1 MWLYEGSDS
10 ERCYCVILGLY
21 NNYSNAMGLGHDGK
35 IHCMH
40 DILLF
45 RNNFISLVPRP
56 IPNSKFQCCM
66 LSFQSLTLKT
76 CMGIQGW
83 ADDART

>member
-40 DILLF
+40 DILLLGIILLALSPGPFPTQNFNAACCLF
-45 RNNFISLVPRP
+45 RV
-56 IPNSKFQCCM
+56 
-66 LSFQSLTLKT
+66 
-76 CMGIQGW
+76 
-83 ADDART
+83 